1 MYDVKFCI
9 SGMGGSYFTFSAM
22 GFGVF
27 VGHVGQEMASRGV
40 GIGVF
45 LGKRK
50 YSYCKLWMDIEYSK
64 RLAALYTSQ

>member
-27 VGHVGQEMASRGV
+27 VGHVGEGKASSDV
-40 GIGVF
+40 GIGGGFF
-45 LGKRK
+45 LERESIAIV
-50 YSYCKLWMDIEYSK
+50 SYGWI
-64 RLAALYTSQ
+64 